1 MSRIRGLVELLSGN
15 IVEILLMVLY
25 VDTEERYEFM
35 QASGA

>member
-15 IVEILLMVLY
+15 IVEILLMVLH